1 MFLKYATFQSDVAV
15 QFLIRNI
22 KNYPIFLEK
31 KFFFCFFFQKCN
43 GLLFQDVLELS
54 ERLRVLQN
62 KEKDRAK
69 LSQVQS
75 AETKQGVNNKIRL

>member
-1 MFLKYATFQSDVAV
+1 MFLRYATFQSDIAV
-15 QFLIRNI
+15 QLLIRDI

-31 KFFFCFFFQKCN
+31 NSFSVSFVQKCN
-43 GLLFQDVLELS
+43 GLHFQDVLELS
-54 ERLRVLQN
+54 ERLRVLQE

>member
-1 MFLKYATFQSDVAV
+1 MLLFSQILLFSYLFVTLKIIQFFLK
-15 QFLIRNI
+15 
-22 KNYPIFLEK
+22 KNSFSVS
-31 KFFFCFFFQKCN
+31 FVQKCN
-43 GLLFQDVLELS
+43 GLHFQDVLELS
-54 ERLRVLQN
+54 ERLRVLQE